1 MPLEAR
7 GPARKA
13 PKTAP
18 DALTSLFS
26 PQRPP
31 VFEPRFVRARPEA
44 RVACSASMTDER
56 AGEPRLTKRARAL
69 AAGPKR
75 RPAKKK
81 GQISSRGGAPGSP
94 ESPETQK
101 WRGRQRN
108 RTGETRG
115 RGRRRGLDQPAPC
128 RPAEPG
134 LGVTK
139 GTK

>member
-75 RPAKKK
+75 RQAKEK
-81 GQISSRGGAPGSP
+81 GSNQQQGSGAGSR
-94 ESPETQK
+94 ESPETRK

-115 RGRRRGLDQPAPC
+115 RGRRTGLDQPTAC
-128 RPAEPG
+128 RPA
-134 LGVTK
+134 
-139 GTK
+139 